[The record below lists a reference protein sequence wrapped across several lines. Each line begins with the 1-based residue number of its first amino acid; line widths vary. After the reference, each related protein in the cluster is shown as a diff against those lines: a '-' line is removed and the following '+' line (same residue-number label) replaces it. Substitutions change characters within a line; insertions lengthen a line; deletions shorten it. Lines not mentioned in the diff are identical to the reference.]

1 MLLRLIAEN
10 ITSFKDAVEFNT
22 FPMSKTKSHSSHKV
36 ECGHVTCLRL
46 SAIYGANGTGK
57 SNLLKTLSLLC
68 SIVRN
73 ESLKNITIFDGLAFK
88 FNESTVNLPS
98 EIAIEFYQDG
108 NIFYYYIAF
117 NKEKIFKEEL
127 LLSKPKKDEL
137 IFSRDNKKIQI
148 NEEYYFRGY
157 NKQFAEAIER
167 LVRDDMLAFSFL
179 GKLYATEFP
188 IISNAYS
195 WFTDKL
201 QIVSPES
208 STGTIPH
215 FMHVDKEFEIFVN
228 STIKEMNT
236 GISELRVKTEILD
249 EETLSMSSLLYMVV
263 NKAKE
268 YQGIPQPFY
277 DQYMGETAVV
287 IYEDGKILLKK
298 LVAIHVDVNN
308 NLIEMPI
315 YKESDGTRRII
326 EYMPLFYSI
335 YRNDAVYVVDEIER
349 SIHPILIKEIIR
361 KLSISEKLKG
371 QLIFTTH
378 ESALLDLEVFRP
390 DEIWFAQKDNE
401 QATKLYPLSDFNIH
415 NTANIENGYL
425 NGRYGGVPF
434 LSNLKDL
441 NW

>member
-1 MLLRLIAEN
+1 
-10 ITSFKDAVEFNT
+10 
-22 FPMSKTKSHSSHKV
+22 
-36 ECGHVTCLRL
+36 
-46 SAIYGANGTGK
+46 
-57 SNLLKTLSLLC
+57 
-68 SIVRN
+68 
-73 ESLKNITIFDGLAFK
+73 
-88 FNESTVNLPS
+88 
-98 EIAIEFYQDG
+98 
-108 NIFYYYIAF
+108 
-117 NKEKIFKEEL
+117 
-127 LLSKPKKDEL
+127 
-137 IFSRDNKKIQI
+137 
-148 NEEYYFRGY
+148 
-157 NKQFAEAIER
+157 
-167 LVRDDMLAFSFL
+167 MLAFSFL

-249 EETLSMSSLLYMVV
+249 EEKLSMSSLLYMVV

-425 NGRYGGVPF
+425 NGRYGGIPF

>member
-1 MLLRLIAEN
+1 MPLLYSIYRD
-10 ITSFKDAVEFNT
+10 DAV
-22 FPMSKTKSHSSHKV
+22 
-36 ECGHVTCLRL
+36 
-46 SAIYGANGTGK
+46 
-57 SNLLKTLSLLC
+57 
-68 SIVRN
+68 
-73 ESLKNITIFDGLAFK
+73 
-88 FNESTVNLPS
+88 
-98 EIAIEFYQDG
+98 
-108 NIFYYYIAF
+108 
-117 NKEKIFKEEL
+117 
-127 LLSKPKKDEL
+127 
-137 IFSRDNKKIQI
+137 
-148 NEEYYFRGY
+148 
-157 NKQFAEAIER
+157 
-167 LVRDDMLAFSFL
+167 
-179 GKLYATEFP
+179 
-188 IISNAYS
+188 
-195 WFTDKL
+195 
-201 QIVSPES
+201 ES

-326 EYMPLFYSI
+326 EYMPLLYSI
-335 YRNDAVYVVDEIER
+335 YRDDAVYVVDEMER

-361 KLSISEKLKG
+361 KLSQSEKLRG

-378 ESALLDLEVFRP
+378 ESALLDQEVFRP